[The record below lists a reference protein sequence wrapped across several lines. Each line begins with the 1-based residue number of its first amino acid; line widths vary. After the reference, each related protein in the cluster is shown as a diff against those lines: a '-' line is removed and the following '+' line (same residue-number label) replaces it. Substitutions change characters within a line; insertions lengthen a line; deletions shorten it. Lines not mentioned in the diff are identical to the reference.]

1 MDGRGHDPMTFKR
14 NLHSLA
20 VLLLIRGGS
29 ACLFL
34 RQTKDRDAMFLLK
47 HARLN
52 SVPELKISNRY
63 LQFGQSAGSGKILSL
78 FWFPKE
84 LS

>member
-29 ACLFL
+29 ACPLF
-34 RQTKDRDAMFLLK
+34 RQTRHLQCYVASCNRRHVFL
-47 HARLN
+47 
-52 SVPELKISNRY
+52 SY
-63 LQFGQSAGSGKILSL
+63 
-78 FWFPKE
+78 
-84 LS
+84 